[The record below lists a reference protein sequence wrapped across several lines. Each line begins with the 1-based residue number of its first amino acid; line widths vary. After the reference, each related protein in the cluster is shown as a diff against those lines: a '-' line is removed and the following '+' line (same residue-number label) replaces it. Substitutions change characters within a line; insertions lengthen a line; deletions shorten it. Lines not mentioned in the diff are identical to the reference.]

1 MDFYITSTKLKLMYS
16 PYNAVWQFSEA
27 DLGLL
32 QNLAAADLAALDPPL
47 VLLIGPNNM
56 QMIFNALKARF
67 PLAF

>member
-1 MDFYITSTKLKLMYS
+1 MYN